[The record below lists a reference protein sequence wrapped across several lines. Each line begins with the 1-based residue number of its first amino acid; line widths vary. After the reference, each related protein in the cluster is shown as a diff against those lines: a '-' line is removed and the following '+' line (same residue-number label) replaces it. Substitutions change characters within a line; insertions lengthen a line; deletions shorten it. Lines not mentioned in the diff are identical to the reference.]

1 MKRNLLLIITLLCA
15 VVQGSWGQTQVK
27 NENELAQ
34 AVKTDGANILM
45 MGDIELSQPITIQG
59 DNGAAVSV
67 TINMNGKKLTD
78 KTSVGRNFRC

>member
-1 MKRNLLLIITLLCA
+1 
-15 VVQGSWGQTQVK
+15 
-27 NENELAQ
+27 
-34 AVKTDGANILM
+34 M